1 MKLTVI
7 FPAPAFATVG
17 VAKAFVTD
25 TAAES
30 AELVDAVL
38 LPVGTTEN
46 SYDWP
51 LVSPDT
57 VQLRFPVGAVVVL
70 ATTQVF
76 PATL

>member
-17 VAKAFVTD
+17 VAMAFVAE

-30 AELVDAVL
+30 AELVDVVL

-46 SYDWP
+46 SYDEP

-57 VQLRFPVGAVVVL
+57 VQLCAPVGAVVVL